1 MKMIKSSPELDNKIM
16 QLISTFSYEKKR
28 AFIFFLQNAGDLK
41 GEELFLY
48 LVDLF
53 FLADQ

>member
-1 MKMIKSSPELDNKIM
+1 MQKTKGNIELDNKIM
-16 QLISTFSYEKKR
+16 QLISAFSYEKKKI
-28 AFIFFLQNAGDLK
+28 FIFFLQNAGGLK

-48 LVDLF
+48 LADLF